1 MPGYGRVRTLP
12 NADSAWNPQIHFF
25 RFLFTLQDGSQ
36 AEIVRPT
43 PYPIAFEDPDTAWLS
58 IGIPLSLLKFTKGQS
73 NSPLASITIGGDG
86 PSTFYI
92 GQINLVD
99 DSSPIICSAGPTQD
113 VASGDDVTLTAR
125 AQGGASM
132 LTYSWDFD
140 ASDGIIAEADGATAT
155 HSYSKGNKDYTV
167 TLTVSDLDGIKKPC
181 TSTVKIKVEE

>member
-1 MPGYGRVRTLP
+1 MPGYGRPRP
-12 NADSAWNPQIHFF
+12 NADTAWNPQLHFF
-25 RFLFTLQDGSQ
+25 RFLFTLQNGSQ
-36 AEIVRPT
+36 AEIIRPT

-58 IGIPLSLLKFTKGQS
+58 IGIPLSLLKFADP
-73 NSPLASITIGGDG
+73 NSPLAGITIGGDG

-99 DSSPIICSAGPTQD
+99 DNSPITCSAGPTQD
-113 VASGDDVTLTAR
+113 VASGDDLTVTAR

-140 ASDGIIAEADGATAT
+140 ASDGIIDEADGATAT

-181 TSTVKIKVEE
+181 TSTTKIKVEE